1 MKASADNVFV
11 GAILTKDNEK
21 FLVVKV
27 NAKSMYVAKGMTLEE
42 YNRRYSL
49 KVKGVTFKDFCKT
62 NNIEMVKFDN
72 FEIEESEAAKKTVV
86 EETKSSAK
94 NVPSAFG
101 KAEKMVL
108 TELLKY
114 NKIQRLAN
122 IGVGDNIIRVM
133 ENKDNNRFL
142 LNVNNDY
149 ILWNKELDSSYFVC
163 HLLDYKP
170 GETTFPWEKI
180 TPKKPSIEGK
190 V

>member
-21 FLVVKV
+21 FLAVKV
-27 NAKSMYVAKGMTLEE
+27 NAKSMYVAKGITLEE

-49 KVKGVTFKDFCKT
+49 KAKGVTFKDFCKA
-62 NNIEMVKFDN
+62 NNVEMVKFDG
-72 FEIEESEAAKKTVV
+72 FEIEEKEAAKKSIV
-86 EETKSSAK
+86 EESKSAK
-94 NVPSAFG
+94 NTISAFG

-114 NKIQRLAN
+114 NKLQKYAN
-122 IGVGDNIIRVM
+122 IGVGDTIMRVM
-133 ENKDNNRFL
+133 ENKDDDRNRFL
-142 LNVNNDY
+142 INVNNDY
-149 ILWNKELDSSYFVC
+149 ILWNKELDSSVFVC

-170 GETTFPWEKI
+170 GETVFPWEKI
-180 TPKKPSIEGK
+180 TPAQ

>member
-21 FLVVKV
+21 FLAVKV
-27 NAKSMYVAKGMTLEE
+27 NAKSMYVAKGMTLDE

-49 KVKGVTFKDFCKT
+49 KAKGVTFKDFCKA

-72 FEIEESEAAKKTVV
+72 FEIEETEAAKKAIV
-86 EETKSSAK
+86 EESKSSSK
-94 NVPSAFG
+94 NVTSAFG

-114 NKIQRLAN
+114 NKLQRLAN
-122 IGVGDNIIRVM
+122 ISVGDNIIRVM
-133 ENKDNNRFL
+133 ENKDDNRFL

-170 GETTFPWEKI
+170 GETEFPWEKI
-180 TPKKPSIEGK
+180 TPASVAE
-190 V
+190 

>member
-21 FLVVKV
+21 FLAVKV
-27 NAKSMYVAKGMTLEE
+27 NAKSMYVAKGITLDE

-49 KVKGVTFKDFCKT
+49 KAKGVTFKDFCKA
-62 NNIEMVKFDN
+62 NNVEMVKFDG
-72 FEIEESEAAKKTVV
+72 FEIEEKEAAKKSIV
-86 EETKSSAK
+86 EESKSAK
-94 NVPSAFG
+94 NTISAFG

-114 NKIQRLAN
+114 NKLQKYAT
-122 IGVGDNIIRVM
+122 IGVGDTIMRVM
-133 ENKDNNRFL
+133 ENKDDDRNRFL
-142 LNVNNDY
+142 INVNNDY
-149 ILWNKELDSSYFVC
+149 ILWNKELDSSVFVC

-170 GETTFPWEKI
+170 GETVFPWEKI
-180 TPKKPSIEGK
+180 TPAQ

>member
-21 FLVVKV
+21 FLAVKV
-27 NAKSMYVAKGMTLEE
+27 NAKSMYVAKGMTLDE

-49 KVKGVTFKDFCKT
+49 KAKGVTFKDFCKA
-62 NNIEMVKFDN
+62 NNIEMVKFDG
-72 FEIEESEAAKKTVV
+72 FEIEENEAAKKAIV
-86 EETKSSAK
+86 EESKTSAK
-94 NVPSAFG
+94 NVTSAFG
-101 KAEKMVL
+101 KAEKAVL

-114 NKIQRLAN
+114 NKIQKWAN
-122 IGVGDNIIRVM
+122 ISVGDNIMRVM

-163 HLLDYKP
+163 HLLDYKS
-170 GETTFPWEKI
+170 GETQIPWDKI
-180 TPKKPSIEGK
+180 TPATVG
-190 V
+190 VQNA

>member
-21 FLVVKV
+21 FLAVKV
-27 NAKSMYVAKGMTLEE
+27 NAKSMYVAKGITLEE

-49 KVKGVTFKDFCKT
+49 KAKGVTFKDFCKA
-62 NNIEMVKFDN
+62 NNIEMVKFDG
-72 FEIEESEAAKKTVV
+72 FEIEEKEAAKKSIV
-86 EETKSSAK
+86 EESKSAK
-94 NVPSAFG
+94 NTISAFG

-114 NKIQRLAN
+114 NKLQKYAN
-122 IGVGDNIIRVM
+122 IGVGDTIMRVM
-133 ENKDNNRFL
+133 ENKDDDRNRFL
-142 LNVNNDY
+142 INVNNDY
-149 ILWNKELDSSYFVC
+149 ILWNKELDSSVFVC

-170 GETTFPWEKI
+170 GETVFPWEKI
-180 TPKKPSIEGK
+180 TPAQ

>member
-27 NAKSMYVAKGMTLEE
+27 NAKSMYVAKEMTLDE

-49 KVKGVTFKDFCKT
+49 KTKETTFKDFCKA
-62 NNIEMVKFDN
+62 NSIEMVKFDN
-72 FEIEESEAAKKTVV
+72 FEIEENEAAKKAII

-94 NVPSAFG
+94 NVTSAFG
-101 KAEKMVL
+101 KAEKAVL

-114 NKIQRLAN
+114 NKLQRLAN
-122 IGVGDNIIRVM
+122 IGVGDNIMRVI

-163 HLLDYKP
+163 HLFDYKS
-170 GETTFPWEKI
+170 GETQIPWDKI
-180 TPKKPSIEGK
+180 TPVIAG
-190 V
+190 VQNA

>member
-27 NAKSMYVAKGMTLEE
+27 NAKSMYVAKGMTLDE
-42 YNRRYSL
+42 YSRRYSL
-49 KVKGVTFKDFCKT
+49 KTKGVTFKDFCKA
-62 NNIEMVKFDN
+62 NNVEMVKFDN
-72 FEIEESEAAKKTVV
+72 FEIEESEAAKKAIV

-94 NVPSAFG
+94 NVTSAFG
-101 KAEKMVL
+101 KAEKAVL

-114 NKIQRLAN
+114 NKIQKWAN
-122 IGVGDNIIRVM
+122 ICVGDNIMRVM

-163 HLLDYKP
+163 HLIDYKI
-170 GETTFPWEKI
+170 GETQIPWDKI
-180 TPKKPSIEGK
+180 TPAIAG
-190 V
+190 VQNA